1 MTAHIDSSPLSLSS
15 QILEQ
20 LVLET
25 EIAKQFLQVL
35 NDECA
40 ELMEFSSPE
49 PLRELAQKKW
59 QIGLQL
65 EAAYKER
72 MQLVQSRFPASDTQH
87 SPADILEKLDPQQQD
102 DLAKQWNNY
111 NELVSQAKSLN
122 ESNAIMIHSYL
133 KYNQDALDSLNRA
146 AGVQHTYDGKGMRK
160 PVSTGKPLASA

>member
-1 MTAHIDSSPLSLSS
+1 MTAHNNSSTLSR

-40 ELMEFSSPE
+40 ELMAFSSPE
-49 PLRELAQKKW
+49 PLRDLAQKKW
-59 QIGLQL
+59 QIGQQL
-65 EAAYKER
+65 EAAYKVR
-72 MQLVQSRFPASDTQH
+72 MQLVQSGFPVADTPN
-87 SPADILEKLDPQQQD
+87 SLSGIIDKLDPQQQG

>member
-1 MTAHIDSSPLSLSS
+1 MTANNDSSTASLSQ

-25 EIAKQFLQVL
+25 EIAKQFLQAL
-35 NDECA
+35 NDESA
-40 ELMEFSSPE
+40 ELMEFTSPE

-59 QIGLQL
+59 QIGQQL
-65 EAAYKER
+65 EAAYKAR
-72 MQLVQSRFPASDTQH
+72 MQLVQSRFPVSDTQN
-87 SPADILEKLDPQQQD
+87 SLADILEKLDPQPQG
-102 DLAKQWNNY
+102 DLAKQWQYY

-122 ESNAIMIHSYL
+122 ENNAIMIHSYL

-146 AGVQHTYDGKGMRK
+146 AGIQHTYDVKGMRK

>member
-1 MTAHIDSSPLSLSS
+1 MTAHNNSSTLSR

-40 ELMEFSSPE
+40 ALMAFSSPE

-59 QIGLQL
+59 QIGQQL
-65 EAAYKER
+65 EAAYKVR
-72 MQLVQSRFPASDTQH
+72 MQLVQSGFPVADTPN
-87 SPADILEKLDPQQQD
+87 SLSGIIDKLDPQQQG